1 MAQFPVSTTRCP
13 LNVGSAME
21 ITMSTTKKDALQ
33 NGMRPIH
40 PGEILL
46 EEFLEPLGISAG
58 KLAEAIHVTPAR
70 IYEIISGRRGITA
83 NTALRLSK
91 ALGTTPQL
99 WLNLQMSY
107 DIRMQEIAVGNDI
120 EEEVHLLPELEEAIA

>member
-1 MAQFPVSTTRCP
+1 
-13 LNVGSAME
+13 
-21 ITMSTTKKDALQ
+21 MSTLNKDAFR

-46 EEFLEPLGISAG
+46 EEFLEPLGVSAG

-70 IYEIISGRRGITA
+70 VYEIVSGRRGVTA
-83 NTALRLSK
+83 NTAIRLSK

-99 WLNLQMSY
+99 WMNLQMSY

-120 EEEVHLLPELEEAIA
+120 DEEVHILPELEEVTA

>member
-1 MAQFPVSTTRCP
+1 
-13 LNVGSAME
+13 ME
-21 ITMSTTKKDALQ
+21 ITMSTTKKDAFR

-46 EEFLEPLGISAG
+46 EEFLEPLGISGG
-58 KLAEAIHVTPAR
+58 KLADAIHVTPAR

-83 NTALRLSK
+83 NTAIRLGK

-107 DIRMQEIAVGNDI
+107 DIRMQEIAVGEDI
-120 EEEVHLLPELEEAIA
+120 EEEVHLLPELEEALA

>member
-1 MAQFPVSTTRCP
+1 
-13 LNVGSAME
+13 
-21 ITMSTTKKDALQ
+21 MSTLSKDAFR

-46 EEFLEPLGISAG
+46 EEFLEPLGVSAG

-70 IYEIISGRRGITA
+70 VYEIVSGRRGVTA
-83 NTALRLSK
+83 NTAIRLSK

-99 WLNLQMSY
+99 WMNLQMSY

-120 EEEVHLLPELEEAIA
+120 DEEVHILPELEEVAA

>member
-1 MAQFPVSTTRCP
+1 
-13 LNVGSAME
+13 
-21 ITMSTTKKDALQ
+21 MSTIAKDAFR

-46 EEFLEPLGISAG
+46 EEFLEPLGITAG

-70 IYEIISGRRGITA
+70 IYEVVSGRRGITA
-83 NTALRLSK
+83 NTAIRLSK

-99 WLNLQMSY
+99 WMNLQMSY
-107 DIRMQEIAVGNDI
+107 DIRMQEIAVGSDI
-120 EEEVHLLPELEEAIA
+120 EEEVHLLPQLEEAFA